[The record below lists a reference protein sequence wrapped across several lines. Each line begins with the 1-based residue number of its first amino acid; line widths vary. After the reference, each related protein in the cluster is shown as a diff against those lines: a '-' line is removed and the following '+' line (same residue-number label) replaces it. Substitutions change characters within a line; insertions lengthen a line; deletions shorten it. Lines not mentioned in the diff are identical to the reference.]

1 MSCGSIVRL
10 SLVDNL
16 ITKLKYYRL
25 YVVHK
30 LPNVRVL
37 DFQKVKLK
45 ERKEAFEFFNSQKG
59 MEVIMNMR
67 NKHFDQNDSEF
78 TKALSQIKQDQ
89 KIQEAIYVYLI

>member
-1 MSCGSIVRL
+1 MSCSSIVRL

-25 YVVHK
+25 YVVYK

-59 MEVIMNMR
+59 IEVIMNMR
-67 NKHFDQNDSEF
+67 NKHFDQNDAEF